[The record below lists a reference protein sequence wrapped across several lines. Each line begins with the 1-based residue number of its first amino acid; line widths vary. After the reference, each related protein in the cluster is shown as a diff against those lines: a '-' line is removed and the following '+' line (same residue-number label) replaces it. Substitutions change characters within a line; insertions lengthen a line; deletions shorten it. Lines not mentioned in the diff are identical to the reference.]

1 MTIKNKQMQHFFA
14 DTFRGVGVR
23 ADAVSNDLKKLDKYV
38 TDSLRSLIHQYQKDN
53 PIDDLFNPDLSFND
67 LYMFV
72 IHGDVKLDDDG
83 KSVLS
88 HLIHLNSFSQI
99 AISDWDKRVKDKKIV
114 LSRDL

>member
-38 TDSLRSLIHQYQKDN
+38 TDSLRALIHKYQVNN
-53 PIDDLFNPDLSFND
+53 PIDDLFNPNLSFND

-72 IHGDVKLDDDG
+72 IHGDVKLDDDA

-88 HLIHLNSFSQI
+88 HLLHLNSFSQI